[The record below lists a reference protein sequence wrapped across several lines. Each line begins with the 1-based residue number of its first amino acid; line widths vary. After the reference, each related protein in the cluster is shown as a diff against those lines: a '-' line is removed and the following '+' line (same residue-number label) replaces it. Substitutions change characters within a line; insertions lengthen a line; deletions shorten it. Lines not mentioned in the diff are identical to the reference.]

1 MEVSSSFTED
11 HSTETTE
18 KSHEEGSFDA
28 KFNSFFW
35 SVEVK
40 GSVSHDQSQT
50 TSAKTHYEK
59 SNHATYTVDVHA
71 GQLPLPQGVG
81 VIIQAFTN
89 NITPIQLAASPDEK
103 KP

>member
-1 MEVSSSFTED
+1 
-11 HSTETTE
+11 
-18 KSHEEGSFDA
+18 
-28 KFNSFFW
+28 
-35 SVEVK
+35 
-40 GSVSHDQSQT
+40 
-50 TSAKTHYEK
+50 
-59 SNHATYTVDVHA
+59 VHA